1 VKGPI
6 TVLKAEW
13 IVTPGI
19 GDLPD
24 RWCLMVTYLEPPVK
38 RVTVL
43 LCSDSVG
50 LS

>member
-1 VKGPI
+1 MKV
-6 TVLKAEW
+6 VKAEW

-24 RWCLMVTYLEPPVK
+24 RWCLMVTYHPTPGL
-38 RVTVL
+38 RGHGVTVL

-50 LS
+50 LGS